1 MPTSKDVA
9 RLAGVSQS
17 TVSYVMS
24 GRRPISEKTRKRVED
39 AMAQLA
45 FQPNAGARALASRR
59 SQVIGLAI
67 PFVPDL
73 HRGSMMGFI
82 SVIAATARQSDYDI
96 LLVTDDEGPQGLERV
111 VGQQLVDGLIIM
123 QVEGDDARVPVIRNL
138 PVPSV
143 LIGIPDKYEGLE
155 CVDADFELAGRMCVE
170 ELAQLGHETV
180 TLVDWQDAVVRR
192 HVMNYVKRFHRGLD
206 KAAAANGIKV
216 IHAPGRITISGMEKA
231 VAKALEQTKGIPAF
245 IAPDDANQDLLVE
258 ALDNLGLVLGE
269 DVSVVVNCSESHAE
283 RQRIPLTT
291 IDFEPDQVSRRVVHM
306 IVRDLVDSTS
316 RPHEALELIRP
327 VFKHR
332 KSTIRPRAKR

>member
-82 SVIAATARQSDYDI
+82 SVIAASARQSDYDI

-143 LIGIPDKYEGLE
+143 LIGIPEKHEGLK
-155 CVDADFELAGRMCVE
+155 CIDADFELAGQMCVE
-170 ELAQLGHETV
+170 ELAKLGHETV
-180 TLVDWQDAVVRR
+180 TLVNWQDAVVRR
-192 HVMNYVKRFHRGLD
+192 RVNYVKRFHHGVD
-206 KAAAANGIKV
+206 KAGAATGAKI
-216 IHAPGRITISGMEKA
+216 IHVPGRATIAGMEKA
-231 VAKALEQTKGIPAF
+231 VANALEQTKGVPAF
-245 IAPDDANQDLLVE
+245 IAPEAANQDLLVE
-258 ALDNLGLVLGE
+258 ALNNLGLVLGK
-269 DVSVVVNCSESHAE
+269 DVSVVVNCSDSLAE

-291 IDFEPDQVSRRVVHM
+291 IDFEPDQVSRRVVQM
-306 IVRDLVDSTS
+306 IVHDLTEPTS
-316 RPHEALELIRP
+316 RSHEALELIRP

-332 KSTIRPRAKR
+332 KSTIRPRPQR

>member
-82 SVIAATARQSDYDI
+82 SVIATTARQSDYDI
-96 LLVTDDEGPQGLERV
+96 LLVTDDEGPAGLERV

-143 LIGIPDKYEGLE
+143 LIGIPDRHEGLQ
-155 CVDADFELAGRMCVE
+155 CIDADFELAGQLCVE
-170 ELAQLGHETV
+170 ELAQVGHETV
-180 TLVDWQDAVVRR
+180 TLVNWQDAVVRR
-192 HVMNYVKRFHRGLD
+192 HAMNYVKRFHRGVD
-206 KAAAANGIKV
+206 RAAAAAGLKV
-216 IHAPGRITISGMEKA
+216 LHAPGRITISGMEKA

-245 IAPDDANQDLLVE
+245 IAPDAANQDLLVE
-258 ALDNLGLVLGE
+258 ALNNLGLVLGK
-269 DVSVVVNCSESHAE
+269 DVSVVVNCSDSLAE
-283 RQRIPLTT
+283 RQHIPLTT
-291 IDFEPDQVSRRVVHM
+291 IGFEPDEVSRRVVNM
-306 IVRDLVDSTS
+306 IVRDLTDPTS
-316 RPHEALELIRP
+316 RPHEAVELVRP
-327 VFKHR
+327 VLKRR
-332 KSTIRPRAKR
+332 KSTLSQRPKR

>member
-67 PFVPDL
+67 PFVFDL
-73 HRGSMMGFI
+73 HRGSIMEFI

-96 LLVTDDEGPQGLERV
+96 LLVTDDEGPQGLKRV

-123 QVEGDDARVPVIRNL
+123 QVEGDDARVPIIRNL

-143 LIGIPDKYEGLE
+143 LIGIPEKHEGLE
-155 CVDADFELAGRMCVE
+155 CIDADFELAGRMCVE
-170 ELAQLGHETV
+170 ELAKLGHETV
-180 TLVDWQDAVVRR
+180 TLVDWQDEVIRR
-192 HVMNYVKRFHRGLD
+192 HVNYVKRFHRGVD
-206 KAAAANGIKV
+206 TASAAVGLKV
-216 IHAPGRITISGMEKA
+216 VHAPGRVTIAGMEKA
-231 VAKALEQTKGIPAF
+231 VAKALERTKGIPAF
-245 IAPDDANQDLLVE
+245 IAPEAANADLIVE
-258 ALDNLGLVLGE
+258 ALANLGLVPGR
-269 DVSVVVNCSESHAE
+269 DVSVVANCSDGLAE

-291 IDFEPDQVSRRVVHM
+291 IGFEPDEVSRRAVHM
-306 IVRDLVDSTS
+306 IVRDLTDPAS
-316 RPHEALELIRP
+316 RPPEALELIRP

-332 KSTIRPRAKR
+332 KSTIRPRPKR

>member
-73 HRGSMMGFI
+73 HMGSIMEFI

-123 QVEGDDARVPVIRNL
+123 QVEGHDARVPVIRNL

-143 LIGIPDKYEGLE
+143 LIGIPEKPEGLE
-155 CVDADFELAGRMCVE
+155 CIDADFELAGRMCVE
-170 ELAQLGHETV
+170 ELAKLGHETV
-180 TLVDWQDAVVRR
+180 TLVDWQDSVVKR
-192 HVMNYVKRFHRGLD
+192 HVNYVKRFHRGVD
-206 KAAAANGIKV
+206 KAGAAVGLKV
-216 IHAPGRITISGMEKA
+216 LHAPGRVTIAGMEK
-231 VAKALEQTKGIPAF
+231 VIAKALKETTGIPAF
-245 IAPDDANQDLLVE
+245 IAPEAANQDLLVE
-258 ALDNLGLVLGE
+258 ALNNLGLVLGQ
-269 DVSVVVNCSESHAE
+269 DVSVVVNCPDRLAE
-283 RQRIPLTT
+283 RQRVPLTT
-291 IDFEPDQVSRRVVHM
+291 IGFEPDEVSRRAVHM
-306 IVRDLVDSTS
+306 IVRSLTDPTS

>member
-24 GRRPISEKTRKRVED
+24 GRRPISEETRKRVEE

-73 HRGSMMGFI
+73 HMGSIMEFI

-96 LLVTDDEGPQGLERV
+96 LLITDDEGPEGLERV

-123 QVEGDDARVPVIRNL
+123 QVARDDARVPVIRKL

-143 LIGIPDKYEGLE
+143 LIGVPEKRDGLE
-155 CVDADFELAGRMCVE
+155 CIDADFELAGAMCVE
-170 ELAQLGHETV
+170 ELARLGHENV
-180 TLVDWQDAVVRR
+180 ILVDWQDTVVTR
-192 HVMNYVKRFHRGLD
+192 HVNYVKRFHRGVD
-206 KAAAANGIKV
+206 KAAAAAGVKV
-216 IHAPGRITISGMEKA
+216 IRTPGRVTIAGMEKA
-231 VAKALEQTKGIPAF
+231 ITKALKENTGIPAF
-245 IAPDDANQDLLVE
+245 IAPEGANQDLLVE
-258 ALDNLGLVLGE
+258 ALTNLGLVLGK
-269 DVSVVVNCSESHAE
+269 DVSVVVNCPDRLAE

-291 IDFEPDQVSRRVVHM
+291 IWMEPVEVSRRAVRM
-306 IVRDLVDSTS
+306 IVRDLTDPQS
-316 RPHEALELIRP
+316 RPHEDLELIKP
-327 VFKHR
+327 VLKRR
-332 KSTIRPRAKR
+332 KSTIRPRSQR

>member
-24 GRRPISEKTRKRVED
+24 GRRPISEKTRKRVEA

-73 HRGSMMGFI
+73 HMGSIMEFI

-143 LIGIPDKYEGLE
+143 LIGIPEKHDGLE
-155 CVDADFELAGRMCVE
+155 CIDADFELAGAMCVE
-170 ELAQLGHETV
+170 ELAQLGHESV
-180 TLVDWQDAVVRR
+180 ILVDWQDSVVRR
-192 HVMNYVKRFHRGLD
+192 HVNYVKRFHRGVD
-206 KAAAANGIKV
+206 KAAAAVGLKV
-216 IHAPGRITISGMEKA
+216 IHAPGRTTIAAMEKA
-231 VAKALEQTKGIPAF
+231 VTKALEQTNGIPAF
-245 IAPDDANQDLLVE
+245 IAPEAANQDLLVE
-258 ALDNLGLVLGE
+258 ALHNLGLVLGE
-269 DVSVVVNCSESHAE
+269 DASVVVNCSDRIAE
-283 RQRIPLTT
+283 RQRTPLTT
-291 IDFEPDQVSRRVVHM
+291 IGFEPDEVSRRAVHR
-306 IVRDLVDSTS
+306 IVRDLTDPTS

-327 VFKHR
+327 VLKRR
-332 KSTIRPRAKR
+332 KSTIRPRNKR

>member
-59 SQVIGLAI
+59 TQVIGLAI

-73 HRGSMMGFI
+73 HMGSIMEFI

-143 LIGIPDKYEGLE
+143 LIGIPEKHDGLE
-155 CVDADFELAGRMCVE
+155 CIDADFELAGQMCIE
-170 ELAQLGHETV
+170 ELAKLGHETI
-180 TLVDWQDAVVRR
+180 TLVDWQDEVIRR
-192 HVMNYVKRFHRGLD
+192 HVNYVKRFHRGVD
-206 KAAAANGIKV
+206 KAAAATGTKI
-216 IHAPGRITISGMEKA
+216 IHAPGRITVAGMEKA
-231 VAKALEQTKGIPAF
+231 VAKALEQSRGIPAF
-245 IAPDDANQDLLVE
+245 IAPEAANQDLVVE
-258 ALDNLGLVLGE
+258 ALNNLGLVLGK
-269 DVSVVVNCSESHAE
+269 DVSVVVNSSDSDAE

-291 IDFEPDQVSRRVVHM
+291 IGFEPDEVSRRVVHM
-306 IVRDLVDSTS
+306 IVRDLTDPMS

-327 VFKHR
+327 VFRHR
-332 KSTIRPRAKR
+332 KSTVRPHSKR

>member
-24 GRRPISEKTRKRVED
+24 GRRPISEETRKRVEA
-39 AMAQLA
+39 AMEELA

-73 HRGSMMGFI
+73 HMGSIMEFV

-96 LLVTDDEGPQGLERV
+96 LLVTDDEGPEGLERV

-123 QVEGDDARVPVIRNL
+123 QVAGDDARVPVLRSL

-143 LIGIPDKYEGLE
+143 LIGIPEKREGLQ
-155 CVDADFELAGRMCVE
+155 CIDADFELAGALCVE
-170 ELAQLGHETV
+170 ELRSLGHETV
-180 TLVDWQDAVVRR
+180 TLVDWQDSVVRR
-192 HVMNYVKRFHRGLD
+192 HVNYVKRFHRGVD
-206 KAAAANGIKV
+206 KTAAAAGITV
-216 IHAPGRITISGMEKA
+216 IHAPGRATIAGMEKA
-231 VAKALEQTKGIPAF
+231 VNKALEQSQGIPAF
-245 IAPDDANQDLLVE
+245 IAPEGANQDLLVE
-258 ALDNLGLVLGE
+258 ALENLGLVLGR
-269 DVSVVVNCSESHAE
+269 DVSVIVNCPDPIAE

-291 IDFEPDQVSRRVVHM
+291 IWMEPAEVSRRAVAM
-306 IVRDLVDSTS
+306 MVRDLADPTPG
-316 RPHEALELIRP
+316 PHEALELIRP
-327 VFKHR
+327 VLKRR
-332 KSTIRPRAKR
+332 KSTIRPPRVR

>member
-96 LLVTDDEGPQGLERV
+96 LLVTDDEGPEGLERV

-123 QVEGDDARVPVIRNL
+123 QVEGEDARVPVIRNL

-143 LIGIPDKYEGLE
+143 LIGIPEDAKGLQ
-155 CVDADFELAGRMCVE
+155 CIDADFELAGTMCVE
-170 ELAQLGHETV
+170 ELAQLGHKTV
-180 TLVDWQDAVVRR
+180 TLVDWQEDVIRR
-192 HVMNYVKRFHRGLD
+192 HVNYVKRFHRGVD
-206 KAAAANGIKV
+206 KAAAANGIKT
-216 IHAPGRITISGMEKA
+216 IHAPGRITIAGMEKA
-231 VAKALEQTKGIPAF
+231 VAKALEQTNGTPAF
-245 IAPDDANQDLLVE
+245 IAPEAANQDLLVE
-258 ALDNLGLVLGE
+258 ALNNLGLVLGK
-269 DVSVVVNCSESHAE
+269 DVSVVVNCSDGLAE

-291 IDFEPDQVSRRVVHM
+291 IGFEPDEVSRRAVHM
-306 IVRDLVDSTS
+306 MVRDLNDPAS
-316 RPHEALELIRP
+316 RAHEALELIRP
-327 VFKHR
+327 VLKRR
-332 KSTIRPRAKR
+332 KSTLHPRAKR